1 MGFREALEDKKDL
14 IIFFTYQFP
23 LVKTHTEN
31 PTKIPPYLMTLQ
43 SLQIPLIVDL
53 KKRKLIDKVTAK
65 TSFNFAI
72 VILSDLFS
80 WPIFGI
86 TLSDFNDRR
95 VILWDYL
102 LHLFLV
108 Y

>member
-1 MGFREALEDKKDL
+1 VGFREALEDKKDL

-65 TSFNFAI
+65 LRHHLILQSSFYQIYFHGQFSVLLYLTLMI
-72 VILSDLFS
+72 V
-80 WPIFGI
+80 G
-86 TLSDFNDRR
+86 
-95 VILWDYL
+95 
-102 LHLFLV
+102 
-108 Y
+108 